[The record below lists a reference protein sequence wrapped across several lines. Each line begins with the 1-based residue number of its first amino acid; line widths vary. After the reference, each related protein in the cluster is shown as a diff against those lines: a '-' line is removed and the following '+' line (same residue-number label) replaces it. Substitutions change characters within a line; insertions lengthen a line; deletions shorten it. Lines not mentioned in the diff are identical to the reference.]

1 MIHQGDLQRPRVR
14 IGGQAGLPG
23 QEQGVQGLTPDVE
36 LELTGRGVAG
46 ADRAAP
52 FVTSEPGQLDLG
64 KPPRA
69 VDAVHDLQRLRLT
82 CYGAQQ
88 PVTPRS
94 CFAPETGREQRLQ
107 RVGGV
112 AKPAV
117 PVIPVADAAEFLR
130 QRRGRGRDDPAG
142 RLVGQGLQ
150 GDDRP
155 VDGVAVRPGLV
166 SGMRRPLGPEVRRR
180 GQGLLGV
187 DIRHL
192 RLVAGR
198 PRHDERDPIALA
210 HGEVR
215 DRFPVIAA
223 QRDRGHQPDAVRPG
237 DGMDFA
243 AQRAGPTELPGRS
256 RTAAAAPIASPPRR
270 PGPPRCGRRA
280 ACPPGAA

>member
-1 MIHQGDLQRPRVR
+1 MIHQGDLQGPCVRV
-14 IGGQAGLPG
+14 GGQPGLPG
-23 QEQGVQGLTPDVE
+23 QEQGVQGLAPDVE
-36 LELTGRGVAG
+36 LELTRRGVAG

-52 FVTSEPGQLDLG
+52 FVTSQPGQLDLG
-64 KPPRA
+64 EPPRT

-82 CYGAQQ
+82 CYSAQQ

-94 CFAPETGREQRLQ
+94 CFASEPGREQRLQ

-112 AKPAV
+112 AQPAV

-130 QRRGRGRDDPAG
+130 QRRGRRRDDPAR

-155 VDGVAVRPGLV
+155 VDGVAVRPGWV
-166 SGMRRPLGPEVRRR
+166 SGMSRPLGPEVRRR

-198 PRHDERDPIALA
+198 PRQDERNPIALT
-210 HGEVR
+210 HGEIR
-215 DRFPVIAA
+215 ASFPS
-223 QRDRGHQPDAVRPG
+223 D
-237 DGMDFA
+237 
-243 AQRAGPTELPGRS
+243 
-256 RTAAAAPIASPPRR
+256 
-270 PGPPRCGRRA
+270 RRA
-280 ACPPGAA
+280 AGPRTSAGRG